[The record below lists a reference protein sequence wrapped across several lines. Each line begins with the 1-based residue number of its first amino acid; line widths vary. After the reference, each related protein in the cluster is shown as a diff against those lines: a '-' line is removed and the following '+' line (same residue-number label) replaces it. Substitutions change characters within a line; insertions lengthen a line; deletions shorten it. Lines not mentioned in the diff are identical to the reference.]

1 MPHNYR
7 APEQKAGVPSPDR
20 AIKTSGRANE
30 PHSNAREAGLFYW
43 LSTYSRASL
52 SFAGIV
58 IAGLVVWLAVNS
70 TGNLAISQ
78 LQQTAQ
84 ARLALY
90 ESTLRAAVDRY
101 RYLPYVVARNHE
113 IVDVVTGN
121 GTVDIA
127 NQYLQKVNQRSGAA
141 ALYVIDRTGNTV
153 AASNWNTPDSFVGQ
167 NYSFRPYF
175 TEAFA
180 GQEGFF
186 YGIGVTTGRSGLFIS
201 HPIAKS
207 GEIVGVVAVK
217 LELDELERN
226 WQDGGETV
234 FVSDAD
240 GVIMLT
246 SRGDWKYRTIRPLTD
261 QERERILRNRQY
273 SGQELLPLNMDEN
286 PSGEDGLLEIGNERF
301 LFEVKPISG
310 SEWNLFYLTPMDY
323 VSERRTSVMLITL
336 IGSGLII
343 LIVLFLRER
352 ELKLASQRKSMEFAR
367 IQALNTRLEQEITER
382 RKTEAEL
389 RGTQDELVQA
399 GKLAALGQMSAAIA
413 HEINQPIA
421 AIRTFC
427 ASAKLMLERGK
438 SENLGPNI
446 EQISALTERMGSIT
460 GQLKTFSRKST
471 GVLEPVNI
479 RAALDNVIQLLSSQL
494 HNEGCVLEQSDF
506 AGDLIVH
513 ADLVR
518 IEQVFVNIIR
528 NALDAMASI
537 DDKDPKAKKRII
549 IDLSGTRD
557 QATIRISDTGP
568 GIGEETLGLLFD
580 PFFTTKDPGQGVGLG
595 LSVTY
600 GIVRDFGGSIRAYNR
615 AGGGACFEIQ
625 LPLMRGTQK

>member
-1 MPHNYR
+1 M
-7 APEQKAGVPSPDR
+7 
-20 AIKTSGRANE
+20 
-30 PHSNAREAGLFYW
+30 FYW

-141 ALYVIDRTGNTV
+141 ALYVIDRSGNTV

-246 SRGDWKYRTIRPLTD
+246 SRGDWKYRTIRPLTETD
-261 QERERILRNRQY
+261 RERILRNRQY
-273 SGQELLPLNMDEN
+273 SGQELRSLNIDEN

-301 LFEVKPISG
+301 LFDIKPISG

-323 VSERRTSVMLITL
+323 VAERRTSAMLITL

>member
-1 MPHNYR
+1 M
-7 APEQKAGVPSPDR
+7 
-20 AIKTSGRANE
+20 
-30 PHSNAREAGLFYW
+30 FYW

-52 SFAGIV
+52 SLAGIV

-113 IVDVVTGN
+113 IVNVVTGN
-121 GTVDIA
+121 GSADIA
-127 NQYLQKVNQRSGAA
+127 NQYLQKVNDRSGAA
-141 ALYVIDRTGNTV
+141 ALYVMDKTGNTV
-153 AASNWNTPDSFVGQ
+153 SASNWGTADSFVGQ
-167 NYSFRPYF
+167 DYSFRPYF

-180 GQEGFF
+180 GGEGFF

-201 HPIAKS
+201 HPIS
-207 GEIVGVVAVK
+207 RDNEIVGVVAVK

-246 SRGDWKYRTIRPLTD
+246 SRGNWKYRTIRPLTEP
-261 QERERILRNRQY
+261 ERDRISRNRQY

-301 LFEVKPISG
+301 LFDIKPISG

-323 VSERRTSVMLITL
+323 VAERRTSVMLIAI

-367 IQALNTRLEQEITER
+367 IQALNTRLEQEIGER

-438 SENLGPNI
+438 PENLGPNI
-446 EQISALTERMGSIT
+446 EQIAALTERMGAIT

-494 HNEGCVLEQSDF
+494 HNEGCVLEQKECD
-506 AGDLIVH
+506 GELIVH

-528 NALDAMASI
+528 NALDAMNGLDAT
-537 DDKDPKAKKRII
+537 DGTAEKRVVIE
-549 IDLSGTRD
+549 LSGSKD

-568 GIGEETLGLLFD
+568 GIGEESLGLLFD

-600 GIVRDFGGSIRAYNR
+600 GIVRDFGGNIRAYNR
-615 AGGGACFEIQ
+615 ARGGACFEIQ

>member
-1 MPHNYR
+1 M
-7 APEQKAGVPSPDR
+7 
-20 AIKTSGRANE
+20 
-30 PHSNAREAGLFYW
+30 FYW

-52 SFAGIV
+52 SLAGII

-70 TGNLAISQ
+70 TGTLTISQ
-78 LQQTAQ
+78 LQQTSQ

-101 RYLPYVVARNHE
+101 RYLPYVVARNNE
-113 IVDVVTGN
+113 TVDVVIGN
-121 GTVDIA
+121 GSVDIA
-127 NQYLQKVNQRSGAA
+127 NHYLQKVNERSGAA

-153 AASNWNTPDSFVGQ
+153 AASNWGTPDSFVGQ

-207 GEIVGVVAVK
+207 GKIVGVVTVK

-261 QERERILRNRQY
+261 PERQRILRNRQY

-286 PSGEDGLLEIGNERF
+286 PSGEDGLLEIGSERF
-301 LFEVKPISG
+301 LFDVKPISG
-310 SEWNLFYLTPMDY
+310 SNWNLFYLTPMDY
-323 VSERRTSVMLITL
+323 VAERRTSVMLITL

-367 IQALNTRLEQEITER
+367 IQALNTRLEQEIGER

-438 SENLGPNI
+438 PENLGPNI

-494 HNEGCVLEQSDF
+494 HNEGCVLEQSTFD
-506 AGDLIVH
+506 GDLIVH

-528 NALDAMASI
+528 NALDAMTGI
-537 DDKDPKAKKRII
+537 DDKDAKAKKRII

-568 GIGEETLGLLFD
+568 GIGEESLGLLFD

-600 GIVRDFGGSIRAYNR
+600 GIVRDFGGTIRAYNR

>member
-1 MPHNYR
+1 M
-7 APEQKAGVPSPDR
+7 
-20 AIKTSGRANE
+20 
-30 PHSNAREAGLFYW
+30 FYW

-52 SFAGIV
+52 SFAGII

-70 TGNLAISQ
+70 TETLAISQ
-78 LQQTAQ
+78 LQQTSQ

-113 IVDVVTGN
+113 IVNVVTGN

-127 NQYLQKVNQRSGAA
+127 NQYLQKVNGRSGAA
-141 ALYVIDRTGNTV
+141 ALYVMDRTGKTV
-153 AASNWNTPDSFVGQ
+153 AASNWGTPDSFVGQ
-167 NYSFRPYF
+167 DYSFRPYF

-201 HPIAKS
+201 HPISKS

-217 LELDELERN
+217 IELDELERN

-261 QERERILRNRQY
+261 LERQRILRNRQY
-273 SGQELLPLNMDEN
+273 SGQELLPLNIDEN
-286 PSGEDGLLEIGNERF
+286 PSGEDGLLEIGSERF
-301 LFEVKPISG
+301 LFDVKPISG
-310 SEWNLFYLTPMDY
+310 SNWNLFYLTPMDY
-323 VSERRTSVMLITL
+323 VAERRTSVMLITL

-367 IQALNTRLEQEITER
+367 IQALNTRLEQEIGER

-438 SENLGPNI
+438 PENLGPNI

-494 HNEGCVLEQSDF
+494 HNEGCVLEQSAFD
-506 AGDLIVH
+506 GDLIVH

-528 NALDAMASI
+528 NALDAMAEI
-537 DDKDPKAKKRII
+537 PGTDNANGKTEKRII
-549 IDLSGTRD
+549 VDLTQTQD
-557 QATIRISDTGP
+557 KATIRISDTGP
-568 GIGEETLGLLFD
+568 GIGEESLALLFD

-595 LSVTY
+595 LSVSY
-600 GIVRDFGGSIRAYNR
+600 GIVRDFGGTIRAYNR

>member
-1 MPHNYR
+1 M
-7 APEQKAGVPSPDR
+7 
-20 AIKTSGRANE
+20 
-30 PHSNAREAGLFYW
+30 FYW

-52 SFAGIV
+52 SFAGII

-70 TGNLAISQ
+70 TETLAISQ
-78 LQQTAQ
+78 LQQTSQ

-113 IVDVVTGN
+113 IVNVVTGN

-127 NQYLQKVNQRSGAA
+127 NQYLQKVNGRSGAA
-141 ALYVIDRTGNTV
+141 ALYVMDRTGKTV
-153 AASNWNTPDSFVGQ
+153 AASNWGTPDSFVGQ
-167 NYSFRPYF
+167 DYSFRPYF

-201 HPIAKS
+201 HPISKS

-217 LELDELERN
+217 IELDELERN

-261 QERERILRNRQY
+261 LERQRILRNRQY
-273 SGQELLPLNMDEN
+273 SGQELLPLNIDEN
-286 PSGEDGLLEIGNERF
+286 PSGEDGLLEIGSERF
-301 LFEVKPISG
+301 LFDVKPISG
-310 SEWNLFYLTPMDY
+310 SNWNLFYLTPMDY
-323 VSERRTSVMLITL
+323 VAERRTSVMLITL

-367 IQALNTRLEQEITER
+367 IQALNTRLEQEIGER

-438 SENLGPNI
+438 PENLGPNI

-494 HNEGCVLEQSDF
+494 HNEGCVLEQSAFD
-506 AGDLIVH
+506 GDLIVH

-528 NALDAMASI
+528 NALDAMAEI
-537 DDKDPKAKKRII
+537 PGTDNANGKTEKRII
-549 IDLSGTRD
+549 VDLTQTRD
-557 QATIRISDTGP
+557 KATIRISDTGP
-568 GIGEETLGLLFD
+568 GIGEESLALLFD

-595 LSVTY
+595 LSVSY
-600 GIVRDFGGSIRAYNR
+600 GIVRDFGGTIRAYNR

-625 LPLMRGTQK
+625 